1 MRSHRNI
8 LVMDLYSYNILP
20 TNLCDYLIDVYE
32 SDAENHERVDNESKP
47 TFTQLNLNKHHRK
60 VVSNLFNYFS
70 LALNSYK
77 KDVPSSKYLPE
88 VKYLEEFRIKKYKVG
103 GVDRFD
109 EHVDVIDHKSAKR
122 CLAMLFYLND
132 VEEGGKTI
140 FSYHHKEFTPVK
152 GSVIIFPPT
161 WEYPHLGE
169 PPISGSKYIMST
181 YLHYY

>member
-1 MRSHRNI
+1 
-8 LVMDLYSYNILP
+8 MDLHSYNILP
-20 TNLCDYLIDVYE
+20 TNLCDYLINVYE
-32 SDAENHERVDNESKP
+32 SDKDNRERVDNESKP
-47 TFTQLNLNKHHRK
+47 TFTQLNLNRYHRK
-60 VVSNLFNYFS
+60 TVSNLFNYFS

-77 KDVPSSKYLPE
+77 KDVPTSKYLPE
-88 VKYLEEFRIKKYKVG
+88 IKYIEEFRIKKYEIG

-132 VEEGGKTI
+132 VDEGGKTI
-140 FSYHHKEFTPVK
+140 FPHHHKEFTPVK

-169 PPISGSKYIMST
+169 PPVSNPKYIMSS
-181 YLHYY
+181 YLHYH

>member
-1 MRSHRNI
+1 MKLHRNN
-8 LVMDLYSYNILP
+8 LVMDLHSYNILP
-20 TNLCDYLIDVYE
+20 TNLCDYLINVYE
-32 SDAENHERVDNESKP
+32 SDKDNRERVDNESKP
-47 TFTQLNLNKHHRK
+47 TFTQLNLNRYHRK
-60 VVSNLFNYFS
+60 IVSNLFNYFS
-70 LALNSYK
+70 LALDSYK
-77 KDVPSSKYLPE
+77 KDVPSSKYLPDI
-88 VKYLEEFRIKKYKVG
+88 KYIEEFRIKKYEVG

-140 FSYHHKEFTPVK
+140 FPYHYKEFTPVK

-169 PPISGSKYIMST
+169 PPVSNPKYIMSS